1 MAVLANGPDVPKKS
15 TGLLGLSHF
24 RNSRVSTSL
33 WEPIYQNLFTV
44 QMTVPRGMQDTTDDE
59 RMNIILEG
67 VTSIGQITASK
78 DPGTVEQHYKFAT
91 RTFAAAVPSGG
102 TTVDLTLHFELNLS
116 YDNGTPENY
125 TYKFLREWVDMLYD
139 PLTGREG
146 LKKDYVAPSMTVTMQ
161 DRAGNP
167 YWQWVFYYI
176 FPTQGVGGPTL
187 NYQSGDLLSADM
199 TFRADFWDEVCL

>member
-1 MAVLANGPDVPKKS
+1 MAVIANGPDVPKRS
-15 TGLLGLSHF
+15 SGLLGLSHF
-24 RNSRVSTSL
+24 RNSRVATSL

-44 QMTVPRGMQDTTDDE
+44 QLTVPQGMMDTTDDE

-67 VTSIGQITASK
+67 VTKIGQVQTTSL
-78 DPGTVEQHYKFAT
+78 PGVTEQRYKFAT
-91 RTFAAAVPSGG
+91 RSFAGAKPDK
-102 TTVDLTLHFELNLS
+102 TTVDLNLDFELNLS

-125 TYKFLREWVDMLYD
+125 TYKFLREWTDIIYD

-161 DRAGNP
+161 DKAGNP
-167 YWQWVFYYI
+167 FWQWVFYYI
-176 FPTQGVGGPTL
+176 FPTTAIQGPTL
-187 NYQSGDLLSADM
+187 DYNSGEPYKTSM

>member
-1 MAVLANGPDVPKKS
+1 MAVINNGPDVPQTS
-15 TGLLGLSHF
+15 HGLLGLSHF

-44 QMTVPRGMQDTTDDE
+44 QMTCPAGITEQSDE

-67 VTSIGQITASK
+67 VTSLGTITASK
-78 DPGTVEQHYKFAT
+78 APQTVEQHYKFAT
-91 RTFAAAVPSGG
+91 RTFAAAVPEG
-102 TTVDLTLHFELNLS
+102 TTVDLSLNFEFNLS
-116 YDNGTPENY
+116 YDTGTPENY
-125 TYKFLREWVDMLYD
+125 TYKFLREWVDLLYD

-167 YWQWVFYYI
+167 YWQWIFYYI
-176 FPTQGVGGPTL
+176 FPTSAAPQPTL
-187 NYQSGDLLSADM
+187 DYQSGELLKGSM
-199 TFRADFWDEVCL
+199 NFRCDWWDECML

>member
-1 MAVLANGPDVPKKS
+1 
-15 TGLLGLSHF
+15 
-24 RNSRVSTSL
+24 
-33 WEPIYQNLFTV
+33 
-44 QMTVPRGMQDTTDDE
+44 MQQTTDDE

-67 VTSIGQITASK
+67 VTSLGQLQTSK
-78 DPGTVEQHYKFAT
+78 NPGTVEQKYKFAT
-91 RTFAAAVPSGG
+91 RTFAAPTPDS
-102 TTVDLTLHFELNLS
+102 TTVDLTIHFVLNLS

-125 TYKFLREWVDMLYD
+125 TYKFLREWVDLVYD

-176 FPTQGVGGPTL
+176 FPTQGIAGPTL
-187 NYQSGDLLSADM
+187 DYNSSSLLETDIQ
-199 TFRADFWDEVCL
+199 FRADWWDECCL